1 MHGHNDTNTQN
12 EHNNT
17 DYYQESIT
25 RFHFFVLSLHRNF
38 LTF

>member
-1 MHGHNDTNTQN
+1 MPEHNDTKSQN

-17 DYYQESIT
+17 VYYQESIT